1 MTTDTTA
8 EVLHRALPTATS
20 RAARRRMV
28 ELVRD
33 RWRGITAAVLLTS
46 ASTVCTLA
54 GPALV
59 GVVVD
64 AVTGGSSDA
73 RSTVDRAAIALAIL
87 AVVGAVLRYFGGI
100 RAAAVGED
108 GLAELR
114 SEVFDHA
121 LAVPIDV
128 VERAGTGDLV
138 SRVTSDVTV
147 LADAVRNAIPV
158 TVVAA
163 LQLLFTVV
171 ALFLLDARLAVVAV
185 VTGIPI
191 AVLGARWYFRRAPA
205 LYRRERER
213 HADLAA
219 GLHEAYLGAPV
230 IANFRAWARTRNR
243 LAWRGRMT
251 VDSEMAT
258 TSARNRMR
266 PVISLGQA
274 VSLVAVTAV
283 GAAMIDAGSLEVGA
297 LSAAALYLI
306 QLFNPIGT
314 LLEWS
319 DELQRSTAS
328 FARLV
333 GVTQLPSDH
342 ITLEEPPAAEL
353 AEIAPSRGRPLPVDV
368 RDVVFAYDRAALAV
382 DGVRIELAPGE
393 RLAIVGPSGAGK
405 TTLGKL
411 VAGLLH
417 PASGA
422 VLVAGAVVDELDP
435 HLRAGRVAMV
445 AQEVHVFGRSIRD
458 NVTLGRPGANDD
470 DVRSALA
477 AVDALTWAES
487 LDDGLDT
494 RIGAGHVPV
503 STMRAQQLALARLVC
518 LDPAVVVLDEA
529 TADLDPVAAARTERH
544 LDVALGKRT
553 VITIV
558 HRLDVAESADRV
570 LVLED
575 GRVVACGHHEHLV
588 AEPGSV
594 YARLW
599 RAWSES
605 RA

>member
-1 MTTDTTA
+1 MTTG
-8 EVLHRALPTATS
+8 VLHRALPTATPQ
-20 RAARRRMV
+20 AARARMAR
-28 ELVRD
+28 LVRD
-33 RWRGITAAVLLTS
+33 RWRGVSAAVFLTSGSTAA
-46 ASTVCTLA
+46 TLA

-64 AVTGGSSDA
+64 AVANGSPDA
-73 RSTVDRAAIALAIL
+73 RAIVDRAALAYGVL
-87 AVVGAVLRYFGGI
+87 AVVAGVLRYFGGV

-121 LAVPIDV
+121 LAVPVDV

-158 TVVAA
+158 TVVAI

-171 ALFLLDARLAVVAV
+171 ALFLLDVPLALVAV
-185 VTGIPI
+185 VTGIPV
-191 AVLGARWYFRRAPA
+191 AVFGARWYFRRAPA

-219 GLHEAYLGAPV
+219 GLHEAYLGSPV
-230 IANFRAWARTRNR
+230 LANFRAVPRTRHR
-243 LAWRGRMT
+243 LARLGRET

-258 TSARNRMR
+258 TAARNRMR
-266 PVISLGQA
+266 PLISLGQA
-274 VSLVAVTAV
+274 VSLVAVMAV
-283 GAAMIDAGSLEVGA
+283 GAAMIDAGSLEVGT

-306 QLFNPIGT
+306 QLFSPIGT

-333 GVTQLPSDH
+333 GVTELPFDH
-342 ITLEEPPAAEL
+342 VATEDGLRVEPVSGDAV
-353 AEIAPSRGRPLPVDV
+353 PVDV
-368 RDVVFAYDRAALAV
+368 RDVVFGYDRSSLAV
-382 DGVRIELAPGE
+382 GGVRVELSPGE
-393 RLAIVGPSGAGK
+393 RLAIVGASGAGK

-411 VAGLLH
+411 IAGLLH

-422 VLVAGAVVDELDP
+422 VLVGGAVADELDP
-435 HLRAGRVAMV
+435 RSRAQRVAMV
-445 AQEVHVFGRSIRD
+445 SQEVHVFGRTVRD
-458 NVTLGRPGANDD
+458 NVKLGRPDASDAH
-470 DVRSALA
+470 VRDALA
-477 AVDALTWAES
+477 AVDALAWAES
-487 LDDGLDT
+487 LPDGLDT
-494 RIGAGHVPV
+494 MIGAGRHPV

-558 HRLDVAESADRV
+558 HRLDVAERADRV
-570 LVLED
+570 LVLEA
-575 GRVVACGHHEHLV
+575 GRVVACGHHEQLI
-588 AEPGSV
+588 AEPDSV

-599 RAWSES
+599 RTWNES
-605 RA
+605 RTESGV